1 MLRKTFS
8 WKNFNEKFDVIKYL
22 PEFIP
27 INTYVPSIAAL
38 TLFIRSGSRA
48 AAKFKMECFVIIVNG

>member
-1 MLRKTFS
+1 M
-8 WKNFNEKFDVIKYL
+8 KYL

-38 TLFIRSGSRA
+38 TLFIRNGSRA
-48 AAKFKMECFVIIVNG
+48 AATFQRECFVIIVNG